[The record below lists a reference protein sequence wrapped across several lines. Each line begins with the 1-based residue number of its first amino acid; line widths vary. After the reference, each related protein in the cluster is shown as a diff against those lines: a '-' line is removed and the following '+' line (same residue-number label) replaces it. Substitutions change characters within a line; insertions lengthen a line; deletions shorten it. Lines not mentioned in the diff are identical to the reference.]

1 MTDCGYTELPCE
13 RNSGD
18 QIPGQPVKA
27 ACGAPFGFKSLL
39 YIRLYR
45 LFFFLSSSIVF
56 HFVVHS
62 VLNDMLACFGV
73 FFGARNIMGVT
84 LTVRDL
90 LVKLGSG
97 FVLELK

>member
-1 MTDCGYTELPCE
+1 M
-13 RNSGD
+13 
-18 QIPGQPVKA
+18 
-27 ACGAPFGFKSLL
+27 
-39 YIRLYR
+39 
-45 LFFFLSSSIVF
+45 F

-62 VLNDMLACFGV
+62 VLNDMLTCFGV